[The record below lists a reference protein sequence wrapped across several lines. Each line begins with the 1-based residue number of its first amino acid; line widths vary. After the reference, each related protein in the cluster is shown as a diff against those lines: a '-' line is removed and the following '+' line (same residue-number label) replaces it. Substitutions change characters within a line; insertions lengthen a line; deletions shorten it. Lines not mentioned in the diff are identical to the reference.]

1 MKDFYNEHTDLALTL
16 IVGTISIIVMWV
28 YSYIACNGWL
38 ATVALAGTAID
49 VASMFVSDCW
59 FMNIPLFADYY
70 YEDL

>member
-1 MKDFYNEHTDLALTL
+1 MKDFYNEHTELALTL

-28 YSYIACNGWL
+28 YSYIACDGWL

-49 VASMFVSDCW
+49 VASMFVSACW
-59 FMNIPLFADYY
+59 SMNIPLFSDYY